1 MREGCE
7 VNVKKGKDLEGFG
20 FAPPR
25 QARGVRRILCTE
37 CGTLC
42 GAGAP
47 VFLSIPDLGR
57 PRSATL
63 RKPCGE
69 PGAPASAL
77 SSGGGETFQGS
88 RSVKQVEGVCGVVD
102 EIDAIA
108 DCDEAEERTGPGRRA
123 SAVVDELDGDL
134 LVDLRVDLDDV
145 SVVSVCDQD
154 VMVIGCNARPSGL
167 LSVPP

>member
-1 MREGCE
+1 MLR
-7 VNVKKGKDLEGFG
+7 KGRIWRGSVLLRRGRLGVSAASSVPNAGHCAELGHPYFCLSQTWVG
-20 FAPPR
+20 RVPP
-25 QARGVRRILCTE
+25 
-37 CGTLC
+37 
-42 GAGAP
+42 P
-47 VFLSIPDLGR
+47 S
-57 PRSATL
+57 

-69 PGAPASAL
+69 PGAPVSARG
-77 SSGGGETFQGS
+77 SGGGETFQGG

-167 LSVPP
+167 LSVPL